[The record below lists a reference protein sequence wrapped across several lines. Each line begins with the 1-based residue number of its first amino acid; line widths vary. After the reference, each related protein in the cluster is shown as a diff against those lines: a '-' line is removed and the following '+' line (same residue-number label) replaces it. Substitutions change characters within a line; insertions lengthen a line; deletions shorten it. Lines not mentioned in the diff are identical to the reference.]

1 VVTREERRE
10 CELIIHGASLAAGA
24 VGGGLA
30 QLPGADAVIIMPIQV
45 GMIVALGRVFG
56 IKVSQSAARSAAY
69 ATLGTIVGR
78 GASTI
83 LARRIPGIGNL
94 VNAGIA
100 GGVTQLLGRTVMQQM
115 AEGEFAGA

>member
-1 VVTREERRE
+1 MKSEQRRE
-10 CELIIHGASLAAGA
+10 CELIINGASMAAGA
-24 VGGGLA
+24 VGAGLA

-45 GMIVALGRVFG
+45 AMIVGLGRVFG
-56 IKVSQSAARSAAY
+56 LKVSQSAARSAAY

-78 GASTI
+78 GASTL

-94 VNAGIA
+94 VNAGVA

-115 AEGEFAGA
+115 ADGEFAGS